1 MKSIRIGTRKSPLA
15 LWQAREVARHL
26 QNRNFTTEITPIISN
41 GDKQLNQPLYQMGI
55 TGVFTRDLDTALL
68 NKEVD
73 IAVHS
78 LKDVPTLLPEG
89 LELIA
94 FLNRDYHH
102 DVLVRSQKAKNK
114 PLEELSIATSSL
126 RRRAFWSEEF
136 PNTSFVDI
144 RGNVQTRLDKIE
156 NGLADATLF
165 SKAGLAR
172 LDLKVDYEALPFM
185 LSAPSQGVVVVT
197 ARKEDVEIKEILQG
211 INDSDTQICVEI
223 ERAFLQT
230 LEGGCTAPIGAYAEI
245 IEGEVRFQGR
255 ICTLDGRK
263 CISLEETLSKENP
276 REQGIKVAQTFLNSG
291 AKEIMDEVKPRL
303 GGTL

>member
-1 MKSIRIGTRKSPLA
+1 MKSIKIGTRKSPLA

-26 QNRNFTTEITPIISN
+26 QNRNFKTDITPILSK
-41 GDKQLNQPLYQMGI
+41 GDKQLTQPLYQMGI

-68 NKEVD
+68 NKEID

-89 LELIA
+89 LELVA
-94 FLNRDYHH
+94 FLKRDYHQ
-102 DVLVRSQKAKNK
+102 DVLVRSQNAKSK
-114 PLEELSIATSSL
+114 RLEELTLATSSL
-126 RRRAFWSEEF
+126 RRRAFWLAEF
-136 PNTSFVDI
+136 SDTSFVDI

-156 NGLADATLF
+156 GGLADATLF

-172 LDLKVDYEALPFM
+172 LDLKVEFEELPFM

-197 ARKEDVEIKEILQG
+197 ARKEDLEIKEILQG
-211 INDSDTQICVEI
+211 INDPDTQICVEI

-245 IEGEVRFQGR
+245 IEEDVRFQGR
-255 ICTLDGRK
+255 ICTLNGRN
-263 CISLEETLSKENP
+263 CIDIEETLSKENP
-276 REQGIKVAQTFLNSG
+276 REQGVKLAQTFLNAG
-291 AKEIMDEVKPRL
+291 AKEIMEEVKPRL

>member
-26 QNRNFTTEITPIISN
+26 QNRNFTTNITPIISN

-55 TGVFTRDLDTALL
+55 TGVFTRDLDIALL
-68 NKEVD
+68 NKEID

-94 FLNRDYHH
+94 FLKRDYHE
-102 DVLVRSQKAKNK
+102 DVLVRSERAKGK
-114 PLEELSIATSSL
+114 RLEELSLATSSL
-126 RRRAFWSEEF
+126 RRRAFWAEEF

-172 LDLKVDYEALPFM
+172 LELKVDYEELPFM
-185 LSAPSQGVVVVT
+185 LNAPSQGVVVVT
-197 ARKEDVEIKEILQG
+197 GHKDNVELKEILQG
-211 INDSDTQICVEI
+211 INDSNTQICVEI

-245 IEGEVRFQGR
+245 IDKEVRFQGR
-255 ICTLDGRK
+255 ICTLDGRN
-263 CISLEETLSKENP
+263 CIAMEETLSKENA
-276 REQGIKVAQTFLNSG
+276 REQGIKVAQRFLRSG
-291 AKEIMDEVKPRL
+291 AKEIMDHVKPRL

>member
-1 MKSIRIGTRKSPLA
+1 MKSIKIGTRKSPLA

-26 QNRNFTTEITPIISN
+26 QNRNFKTDITPILSK

-68 NKEVD
+68 NKEID

-89 LELIA
+89 LELVA
-94 FLNRDYHH
+94 FLKRDYHQ
-102 DVLVRSQKAKNK
+102 DVLVRSQKAKSK
-114 PLEELSIATSSL
+114 RLEELTLATSSL
-126 RRRAFWSEEF
+126 RRRAFWLEQF
-136 PNTSFVDI
+136 PDTSFVDI

-156 NGLADATLF
+156 SGLADATLF

-172 LDLKVDYEALPFM
+172 LELKVEFEELPFM

-197 ARKEDVEIKEILQG
+197 ARTEDLEIKEILQG
-211 INDSDTQICVEI
+211 INDRDTQICVEI

-245 IEGEVRFQGR
+245 IEEDVRFQGR
-255 ICTLDGRK
+255 ICTLDGRN
-263 CISLEETLSKENP
+263 CIGLEEILSKESP
-276 REQGIKVAQTFLNSG
+276 REQGIKMAQTFLNSG
-291 AKEIMDEVKPRL
+291 AKEIMEEVKPRL